1 MSDDLN
7 GKSRVD
13 ELVASVEANVQDFRQ
28 GITQQTETDVER
40 LLERVIALE
49 LKVANLEKRLAGQ
62 DPPPHVVPEGNA
74 MLDNPVVAKN

>member
-1 MSDDLN
+1 MSDDLI

-13 ELVASVEANVQDFRQ
+13 DLVASVEANVQDFRQ

-49 LKVANLEKRLAGQ
+49 LKVANLEKRLAEQ
-62 DPPPHVVPEGNA
+62 DQPPPVVPEGDT
-74 MLDNPVVAKN
+74 MLEPEK